1 MLYITSL
8 VLIYLIT
15 GNLYLFTAFIQF
27 PLPSPPT
34 LVNQKFDLLFYE
46 FTCLFLKYN

>member
-15 GNLYLFTAFIQF
+15 GSLYLT
-27 PLPSPPT
+27 PLPVSGNHKSDLRNAT
-34 LVNQKFDLLFYE
+34 LLIPGTQHSDLIY
-46 FTCLFLKYN
+46 TTK